1 VEVQTVAIRGTY
13 NELVDAAEDLGDVL
27 SATLL
32 DLTPVVRT
40 WLGEQLE
47 LIELALVQQ
56 LDGSDGADGR
66 QERRGVPALHATREG
81 AVA

>member
-1 VEVQTVAIRGTY
+1 MEVQTVAIRGTY
-13 NELVDAAEDLGDVL
+13 EELVDAAEDLGDLL
-27 SATLL
+27 STTLL
-32 DLTPVVRT
+32 DLTPAVRT

-56 LDGSDGADGR
+56 LDGSDAADGR
-66 QERRGVPALHATREG
+66 QERRRVPALHTTREG